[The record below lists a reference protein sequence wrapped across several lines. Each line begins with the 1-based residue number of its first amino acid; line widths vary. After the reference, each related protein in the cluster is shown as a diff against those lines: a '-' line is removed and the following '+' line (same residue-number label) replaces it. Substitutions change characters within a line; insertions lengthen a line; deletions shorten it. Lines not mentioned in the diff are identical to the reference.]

1 MLADRLMRRDAADLL
16 GPVEI
21 EEAKAVLLY
30 SREEI
35 DTVERQLAALVRMR
49 PVASSYVP
57 AGF

>member
-1 MLADRLMRRDAADLL
+1 MRRDAADLL
-16 GPVEI
+16 GPEEI
-21 EEAKAVLLY
+21 EEAKAVLAY

-35 DTVERQLAALVRMR
+35 DTVDRQLAALVRMR